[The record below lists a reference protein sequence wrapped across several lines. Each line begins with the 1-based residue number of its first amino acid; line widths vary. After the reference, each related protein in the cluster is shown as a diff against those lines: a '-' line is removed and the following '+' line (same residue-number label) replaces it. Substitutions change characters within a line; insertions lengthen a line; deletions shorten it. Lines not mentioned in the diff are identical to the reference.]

1 MRFFALNG
9 ELRDTGQMHCGI
21 SEFRLLFVDQGQM
34 LIEFLPDC
42 TEYRGTSKV
51 YFANLVSVTQSLDIT
66 MA

>member
-1 MRFFALNG
+1 MVN
-9 ELRDTGQMHCGI
+9 CGI
-21 SEFRLLFVDQGQM
+21 RDRCIVVLVNFVYYSLIQGQM

-51 YFANLVSVTQSLDIT
+51 YFANLVSVTQILDIT